1 MYRPP
6 RLAILG
12 DAVDPSRKRKIRL
25 GVALSVAVLLAV
37 ALIYVS
43 FNASSNTAEPSEILS
58 ASTGQN
64 FEMNA
69 TVVPGSI
76 KHHGETIDFEVK
88 DRTGSGNTETMPVS
102 YSGVVPDPFR
112 GGREIILTGQR
123 EQGGTFVGEPESLI
137 TKCPSKFTTN
147 ASETASST
155 GSSSSNG

>member
-6 RLAILG
+6 GLAILRG
-12 DAVDPSRKRKIRL
+12 AVEPSKKRKIRL

-43 FNASSNTAEPSEILS
+43 FNAASNTAEPTQIMA
-58 ASTGQN
+58 ASPGQN

-69 TVVPGSI
+69 TVVAGTI
-76 KHHGETIDFEVK
+76 KHKGETIDFEVE
-88 DRTGSGNTETMPVS
+88 DRDGGNTMPVS
-102 YSGVVPDPFR
+102 YTGVVPDPFR

-123 EQGGTFVGEPESLI
+123 EASGTFVGEPESLI

-147 ASETASST
+147 ASETASSS
-155 GSSSSNG
+155 SSSSNG

>member
-6 RLAILG
+6 GLAILG
-12 DAVDPSRKRKIRL
+12 DAVEPSKKRKIRL

-43 FNASSNTAEPSEILS
+43 FNAASNTAEPTQIMA
-58 ASTGQN
+58 ASPGQN

-69 TVVPGSI
+69 TVVAGTI
-76 KHHGETIDFEVK
+76 KHKGETIDFEVE
-88 DRTGSGNTETMPVS
+88 DRDGGNTMPVS
-102 YSGVVPDPFR
+102 YTGVVPDPFR

-123 EQGGTFVGEPESLI
+123 EQSGTFIGEPESLI

-147 ASETASST
+147 ASETASSS
-155 GSSSSNG
+155 SSSSNG